1 MRGESFLLNS
11 LSKKKIRTRI
21 PPMLGPYYLTFLWSI
36 APFLELRASIPLGH
50 LRFGLSIY
58 EATAISIVGSI
69 LTAAV
74 LLLLLPTIVR
84 LAERF
89 IPAFHRF
96 MLKIFE
102 KTRTRHS
109 KKIAVIGEIALI
121 TFVAIPLPGSGAWTG
136 VLISYLFGI
145 PYKKALLFVGTG
157 VLISGIIVAILTLFG
172 QGLWEIFTERVV

>member
-1 MRGESFLLNS
+1 MF
-11 LSKKKIRTRI
+11 
-21 PPMLGPYYLTFLWSI
+21 GPYYLTFLWSI

-58 EATAISIVGSI
+58 EATAISVVGSI

-74 LLLLLPTIVR
+74 LLFLLPTIIR
-84 LAERF
+84 LAEKF

-157 VLISGIIVAILTLFG
+157 VLISGIIVAVLTVFG
-172 QGLWEIFTERVV
+172 HNLWEIFTERVVQVLPS